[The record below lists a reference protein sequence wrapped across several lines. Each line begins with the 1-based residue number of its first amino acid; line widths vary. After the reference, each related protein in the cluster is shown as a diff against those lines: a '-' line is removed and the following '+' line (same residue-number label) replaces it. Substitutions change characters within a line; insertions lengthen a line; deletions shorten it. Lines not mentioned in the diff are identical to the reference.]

1 MSVVFAINGTQVP
14 KLPDAGSLQ
23 VTAEDVAST
32 QTSEAGT
39 TLRQVTRRRVH
50 KVTAT
55 WTMPAA
61 QTKTLA
67 ALTASSPMT
76 LNLWLPD
83 TGETTLS
90 VYAGS
95 FNPAL
100 EAAPHGPDASDALWK
115 TTLEFTEY

>member
-1 MSVVFAINGTQVP
+1 MSVMFQINGTQVP

-50 KVTAT
+50 KITAT

-61 QTKTLA
+61 QTQTLA

-90 VYAGS
+90 VYVGS
-95 FNPAL
+95 FSPSL

>member
-1 MSVVFAINGTQVP
+1 MSVVFEIDGTQVP
-14 KLPDAGSLQ
+14 QLPDAGSLK

-55 WTMPAA
+55 WTMTAA
-61 QTKTLA
+61 QTSQLASMTANSPLTL
-67 ALTASSPMT
+67 TM
-76 LNLWLPD
+76 WLPD

-90 VYAGS
+90 VYVGS
-95 FNPAL
+95 FSPSL
-100 EAAPHGPDASDALWK
+100 EAAPHGPDAADALWK
-115 TTLEFTEY
+115 TTLEFTEF

>member
-1 MSVVFAINGTQVP
+1 MSVTFQINGTQVP

-39 TLRQVTRRRVH
+39 TLRQVTRKRVH
-50 KVTAT
+50 KITAT

-61 QTKTLA
+61 QTQTLA

-90 VYAGS
+90 VFVGA
-95 FNPAL
+95 FNPVL

>member
-1 MSVVFAINGTQVP
+1 MSVTFQINGTQVP

-39 TLRQVTRRRVH
+39 TLRKVTRRRVH
-50 KVTAT
+50 KITAT

-61 QTKTLA
+61 QTQTLA
-67 ALTASSPMT
+67 ALTASSPLT
-76 LNLWLPD
+76 LTMWLPD

-90 VYAGS
+90 VYVGS
-95 FNPAL
+95 FSPSL
-100 EAAPHGPDASDALWK
+100 EAAPHGPDAADALWK
-115 TTLEFTEY
+115 TTLEFTEF

>member
-1 MSVVFAINGTQVP
+1 MSVVFQINGTQVP
-14 KLPDAGSLQ
+14 QLPDAGSLQ

-55 WTMPAA
+55 WTMTAA
-61 QTKTLA
+61 QTSLLA
-67 ALTASSPMT
+67 SMTASSPMT
-76 LNLWLPD
+76 LTMWLPD

-90 VYAGS
+90 VYTGTFS
-95 FNPAL
+95 PSL
-100 EAAPHGPDASDALWK
+100 EAAPHGPDAADALWK

>member
-1 MSVVFAINGTQVP
+1 MSVVFTINGTQVP

-39 TLRQVTRRRVH
+39 TLRQVTRKRVH

-55 WTMPAA
+55 WTMTAT
-61 QTKTLA
+61 QTQTLA

-90 VYAGS
+90 VFVGS
-95 FNPAL
+95 FSPSL
-100 EAAPHGPDASDALWK
+100 EAAPRGPDASNALWK
-115 TTLEFTEY
+115 TTLEFIEY

>member
-1 MSVVFAINGTQVP
+1 MSVTFQINGTQVP

-50 KVTAT
+50 KITAT

-61 QTKTLA
+61 QTQTLA
-67 ALTASSPMT
+67 ALTASSPLT
-76 LNLWLPD
+76 LTMWLPD

-90 VYAGS
+90 VYVGS
-95 FNPAL
+95 FSPSL
-100 EAAPHGPDASDALWK
+100 EAAPHGPDAADALWE
-115 TTLEFTEY
+115 TTLEFTEF